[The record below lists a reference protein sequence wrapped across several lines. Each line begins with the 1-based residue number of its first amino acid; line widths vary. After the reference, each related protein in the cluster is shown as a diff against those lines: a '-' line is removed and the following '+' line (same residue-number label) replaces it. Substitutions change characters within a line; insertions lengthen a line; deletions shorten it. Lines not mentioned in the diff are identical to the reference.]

1 MTQAEKYVSLCKRG
15 WTSWGD
21 ALRSGKCGN
30 APWKRWA
37 EWKAANEGYILEDY
51 DQEFGR
57 WFVYSNGKRYR
68 EQVREREVKV
78 NGARRMIVER
88 RLVRV
93 P

>member
-15 WTSWGD
+15 WTSWRD
-21 ALRSGKCGN
+21 ALVGGCGN
-30 APWKRWA
+30 SPWRRWS
-37 EWKAANEGYILEDY
+37 EWKAANEGYNLGDY
-51 DQEFGR
+51 DKEFGG

-68 EQVREREVKV
+68 EQVRERAVKV
-78 NGARRMIVER
+78 NGAKRMIVER